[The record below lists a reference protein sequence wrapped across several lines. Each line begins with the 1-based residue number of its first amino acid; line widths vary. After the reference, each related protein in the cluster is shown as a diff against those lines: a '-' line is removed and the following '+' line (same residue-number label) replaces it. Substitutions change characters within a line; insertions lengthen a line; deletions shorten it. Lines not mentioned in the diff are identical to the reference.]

1 MPAWLAYAAV
11 IALYAAALVAA
22 FAGLGTDWNWR
33 VIWDYR
39 AAFVTG
45 WLTTLLV
52 SAAALAA
59 STAVGLAAA
68 LALGSRAALLR
79 AAARVYVE
87 VVRGTPL
94 LVQILV
100 GWYVIAAALRMGN
113 DWRYPVGIAV
123 LSLFSGA
130 YMAEIFRAGID
141 AIPRGQIDAARAIGL
156 TPAQTTRLVVLP
168 QAVRIVLPAMAGQLA
183 SLVKDSSL
191 LYVIGIAE
199 FTYVAR
205 NANVA
210 SLSTLECYLPLAVGY
225 LLLTL
230 PLSACSR
237 WLERRFRYEA
247 A

>member
-1 MPAWLAYAAV
+1 MPVWLAYAVV
-11 IALYAAALVAA
+11 IALYAAAAVAA
-22 FAGLGTDWNWR
+22 FASLGTDWNWW
-33 VIWDYR
+33 VVWDYR
-39 AAFVTG
+39 ATFLTG
-45 WLTTLLV
+45 WLTTMAV
-52 SAAALAA
+52 SAAALAV
-59 STAVGLAAA
+59 SSAVGLAAA
-68 LALGSRAALLR
+68 LLLRARHPLLR

-87 VVRGTPL
+87 LVRGTPL

-123 LSLFSGA
+123 LSAFSGA
-130 YMAEIFRAGID
+130 YLAEIFRAGLD
-141 AIPRGQIDAARAIGL
+141 AIPRTQIDSARAIGL
-156 TPAQTTRLVVLP
+156 TAAQTARLVVLP
-168 QAVRIVLPAMAGQLA
+168 QAVRIVLPALAGQFA

-210 SLSTLECYLPLAVGY
+210 SLSTLECYVPLAVGY

-230 PLSACSR
+230 PLSACAR